1 MTERDPSFQFAP
13 QEQRVPVW
21 DLGVRFFH
29 WALVL
34 LVVGAVVTIKMGKL
48 DLHVWCGYG
57 VLTLLIFRILWGFV
71 GGTHARFASFIAGP
85 GKVFA
90 YMKGMFSREGHE
102 SGLGHNPMGALSVL
116 AMLLA
121 LLFQAVSGLFT
132 NDDDASFE
140 GPLYKWVGNAVS
152 NTLTSLH
159 RKNEII
165 IYVLVA
171 THLLAIIFYAV
182 FHRDNLIKPMFSGYR
197 KIGGKAAGAM
207 RDAIDASRH
216 GHTGLAL
223 VLLVVA
229 VAAAYVIINSVKLFG
244 AAQ

>member
-1 MTERDPSFQFAP
+1 MREQEPDFKFAP
-13 QEQRVPVW
+13 QERHVPVW
-21 DLGVRFFH
+21 DLGIRFFH

-34 LVVGAVVTIKMGKL
+34 LVTGAVVTIKLGRL

-57 VLTLLIFRILWGFV
+57 VLTLLVFRIVWGFI

-102 SGLGHNPMGALSVL
+102 SGLGHNPIGALSVL
-116 AMLLA
+116 AMLLV

-132 NDDDASFE
+132 NDEDFAFE
-140 GPLYKWVGNAVS
+140 GPLYKWVGSAVS

-159 RKNEII
+159 KLNEWV

-171 THLLAIIFYAV
+171 THILAIVFYAV
-182 FHRDNLIKPMFSGYR
+182 FHKDNLVKPMLTGYA
-197 KIGGKAAGAM
+197 KVGGAAAESE
-207 RDAIDASRH
+207 AVHKSRH
-216 GHTGLAL
+216 GSTVVA
-223 VLLVVA
+223 VIVLVVA
-229 VAAAYVIINSVKLFG
+229 VVVVYFVVNSVKLSG
-244 AAQ
+244 AAG